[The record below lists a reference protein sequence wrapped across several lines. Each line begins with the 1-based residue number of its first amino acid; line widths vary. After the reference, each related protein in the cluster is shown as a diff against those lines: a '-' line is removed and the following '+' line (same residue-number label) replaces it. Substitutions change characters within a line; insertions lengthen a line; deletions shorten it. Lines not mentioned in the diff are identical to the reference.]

1 MMKFQRIY
9 SGTLW
14 VLDTIF
20 FRLFAW
26 YWLMVLFI
34 HIFSYTEARDSM
46 RKESMFPFE
55 VAVFQ
60 TDGSFEDISYTA
72 DRDVRPE
79 NTSYLAPVPNG
90 HKKYGEYSSFSYQ
103 VIKQQPQQQLIQ
115 TVSKDDERTT
125 WATYV
130 ATHDSIMPL
139 TTRIYAFDYMPASA
153 AAAFVVVQLLKCF
166 IRYLIWRNQIRLSC
180 SAEY

>member
-1 MMKFQRIY
+1 MMKFQRVY

-26 YWLMVLFI
+26 YWLMGLFI
-34 HIFSYTEARDSM
+34 HVLSYTEARDSM
-46 RKESMFPFE
+46 RKESMFPFD

-60 TDGSFEDISYTA
+60 ADGSFEGISYTA
-72 DRDVRPE
+72 DRDVRSA
-79 NTSYLAPVPNG
+79 NTSYLAPVPKG
-90 HKKYGEYSSFSYQ
+90 HKQYGEYSSFSYQ
-103 VIKQQPQQQLIQ
+103 VIEQRSQQQLIQ

-130 ATHDSIMPL
+130 AAHDSIMPL

-153 AAAFVVVQLLKCF
+153 AAAFIVVQLLKCF

-180 SAEY
+180 AAEY